1 MDVLADNNQTWLLL
15 KTTTNAIEGLAMENS
30 LIRYLPQYNHN
41 HLHSF
46 SQILHWYPI
55 QQPTVLLGAKDT
67 RLTNFFEAYHFLLEQ
82 GYQVVIRPHGGTA
95 IVCDEGVINVSWVR
109 DLSQQTIS
117 IEQAYLDFI
126 ALVKHFLFSYN
137 IALESYEMPHSYC
150 PGKFDLIVQQ
160 RKIGG
165 TAQKRFKHG
174 VTTSAYVSVHGNQ
187 TRRSELLKEFYHIGQ
202 ADDTYPQ
209 IHPQSMSQLQAF
221 FKNPI
226 QVSDVY
232 DRAEEILQSRSKVS
246 SLDLSENPLLS
257 SIYTNQHSIF
267 KQRQRHLLDQL

>member
-15 KTTTNAIEGLAMENS
+15 KTTTNAIEGLTMENS

-41 HLHSF
+41 HLRSF
-46 SQILHWYPI
+46 NQILHWYPI

-126 ALVKHFLFSYN
+126 ALVKHFLFPYN
-137 IALESYEMPHSYC
+137 IALESYKMPHSYC

-221 FKNPI
+221 FENPI

-232 DRAEEILQSRSKVS
+232 DRVEEILQSRSKVS

-267 KQRQRHLLDQL
+267 KQRQRQLLDQL